1 MAHII
6 VFTPLLQGKVLGSL
20 FQKQKLNLYLKER
33 KIKVLGITL
42 ITLKNSVNFKKCFKL
57 INNIYI
63 S

>member
-33 KIKVLGITL
+33 KIKVLGSLNHFTYFG
-42 ITLKNSVNFKKCFKL
+42 K
-57 INNIYI
+57 
-63 S
+63 